1 MSLSTDYGAM
11 DEKTEELREI
21 FTRVTNEESVTESQ
35 AEQRGSLTG
44 DAAGDEVD
52 EIVREMRDQFE
63 FETDLSVEQLCQ
75 VVERFYDGDSDEEIA
90 ATLDRTPETVFAARM
105 DLLLLRDDDPD
116 GVDLG
121 ALQERLDGDEGVDAV
136 AEDLEVDPADLRR
149 AKRFLRARDRAR
161 RTSYRYQTAFEERLT
176 DADISEQLAA
186 GAREDGLGE
195 AAEDIE
201 TDLDF

>member
-1 MSLSTDYGAM
+1 M

-121 ALQERLDGDEGVDAV
+121 TLQERLDGDEGVNAV
-136 AEDLEVDPADLRR
+136 AEDLDVDPADLRR

-186 GAREDGLGE
+186 DAREDGLGE

>member
-1 MSLSTDYGAM
+1 M

-121 ALQERLDGDEGVDAV
+121 TLQERLDGDEGVDAV

-186 GAREDGLGE
+186 DAREDGLGE